1 MKHTAKLLLAAALA
15 VSTVACAPTRTRESA
30 GEVVDDSVITAKV
43 KSELVADPITKAHQ
57 ISVETYRGTVQ
68 LSGFVD
74 SAKARNRAVQIAHNT
89 RGVKEVKNS
98 LEIRQASA
106 VE

>member
-15 VSTVACAPTRTRESA
+15 VSTVACAPTRTHEST

-43 KSELVADPITKAHQ
+43 KSGLVGDPLTKAHQ
-57 ISVETYRGTVQ
+57 INVETYRGTVQ

-74 SAKARNRAVQIAHNT
+74 SAKARNRAVQIAHDT
-89 RGVKEVKNS
+89 SGVKEVKNS

>member
-1 MKHTAKLLLAAALA
+1 MNHKAKLLLAAALA

-30 GEVVDDSVITAKV
+30 GEVVDVSVITAKV
-43 KSELVADPITKAHQ
+43 KAELVRDPDTKALQ
-57 ISVETYRGTVQ
+57 INVETYRGTVQ

-74 SAKARNRAVQIAHNT
+74 NAKARNRAVQIARAT
-89 RGVKEVKNS
+89 KGVQEVKNS

-106 VE
+106 E

>member
-1 MKHTAKLLLAAALA
+1 MKHRAKLLLAAALA

-30 GEVVDDSVITAKV
+30 GEVVDDSVITSKV
-43 KSELVADPITKAHQ
+43 KAELIRDPDTKAHQ
-57 ISVETYRGTVQ
+57 INVETYRGIVQ

-74 SAKARNRAVQIAHNT
+74 NAKARNRAVQIARETN
-89 RGVKEVKNS
+89 GVKEVKNS
-98 LEIRQASA
+98 LEIRQAA

>member
-1 MKHTAKLLLAAALA
+1 MRDTAKLLLAAALA
-15 VSTVACAPTRTRESA
+15 VSTMACAPTRTHEST

-43 KSELVADPITKAHQ
+43 KASLTGDPDTKAHQ
-57 ISVETYRGTVQ
+57 INVETYRGTVQ

-74 SAKARNRAVQIAHNT
+74 NAKARNHAVQIARETN
-89 RGVKEVKNS
+89 GVKDVKNS

>member
-1 MKHTAKLLLAAALA
+1 MNNTAKLLLAAALA

-30 GEVVDDSVITAKV
+30 GEVIDDTTITAKV
-43 KSELVADPITKAHQ
+43 KAELIRDPDTKAHQ
-57 ISVETYRGTVQ
+57 INVETYRGTVQ

-74 SAKARNRAVQIAHNT
+74 NAKARNRAVQIARDT
-89 RGVKEVKNS
+89 KGVHEVKNS
-98 LEIRQASA
+98 LEIRQAA